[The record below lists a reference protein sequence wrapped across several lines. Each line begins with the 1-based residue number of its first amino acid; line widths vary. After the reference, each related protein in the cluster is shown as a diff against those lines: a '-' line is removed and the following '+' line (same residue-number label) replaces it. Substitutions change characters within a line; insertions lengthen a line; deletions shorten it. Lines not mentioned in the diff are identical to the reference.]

1 MIKAVVFD
9 MDGLLVDS
17 EPIWQKSRIDAFGA
31 DRLRWTQADQV
42 AVMGGSTRGWA
53 LHMAERLNH
62 EYTVEHVIERVL
74 DEMVR
79 NYRQTTP
86 LMLGAR
92 EIIDLLRGRYP
103 LGLASGSP
111 YRLID
116 AVFDNVG
123 WHGVFDEI
131 ISTDDLPRGKP
142 APDVYLEI
150 ARRLGVKP
158 DEVAIFEDSENGIR
172 AGAAAGVRVIAVP
185 SYYERPSKDVLS
197 QADLVIESLLDF
209 SLDAFAGW

>member
-31 DRLRWTQADQV
+31 DRLRWTEADQV

-53 LHMAERLNH
+53 LHMAERLNY
-62 EYTVEHVIERVL
+62 EFTVEHVIERVL

-79 NYRQTTP
+79 NYRQATP
-86 LMLGAR
+86 LMPGAR
-92 EIIDLLRGRYP
+92 EVIDLVRGRYP
-103 LGLASGSP
+103 LGLASGAP

-123 WHGVFDEI
+123 WHGVFGEI
-131 ISTDDLPRGKP
+131 ISTDDLTCGKP

-150 ARRLGVKP
+150 SRRMGVKP
-158 DEVAIFEDSENGIR
+158 GEVAIFEDSENGIR

-185 SYYERPSKDVLS
+185 SYYQRPSEDVLS

-209 SLDAFAGW
+209 SPDVFAGW